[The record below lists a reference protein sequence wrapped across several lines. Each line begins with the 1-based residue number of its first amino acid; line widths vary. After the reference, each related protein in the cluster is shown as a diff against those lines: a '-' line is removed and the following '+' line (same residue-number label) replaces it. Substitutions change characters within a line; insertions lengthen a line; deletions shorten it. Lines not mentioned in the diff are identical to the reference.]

1 MFLGLLALCVFPKNP
16 IFLTMCWIHLHNVTL
31 KYFAM
36 TNIFTFSTMF
46 PLWQIEIGLCNVS
59 FVPLYGTD
67 TEKKILA
74 LFSPDDY
81 NTGNIV
87 KRDENQ
93 SNN

>member
-1 MFLGLLALCVFPKNP
+1 
-16 IFLTMCWIHLHNVTL
+16 
-31 KYFAM
+31 
-36 TNIFTFSTMF
+36 MF